1 MATRQRKK
9 SLINRFILP
18 VFSVAFLG
26 YFGFHSFHGS
36 YGLIGYQ
43 SIKGRINVLETRL
56 DAVLKKKQALEL
68 QARLLVIGSPDK
80 ETVDELARIKLNVV
94 HPNELVYLLDN

>member
-9 SLINRFILP
+9 SLISRFILP
-18 VFSVAFLG
+18 IFSVAFLG

-43 SIKGRINVLETRL
+43 SIKGRINVLE
-56 DAVLKKKQALEL
+56 
-68 QARLLVIGSPDK
+68 ARLAAVQKDREALALQVNLLTPGSPDK
-80 ETVDELARIKLNVV
+80 ETVDELARAKLNVV
-94 HPNELVYLLDN
+94 HPNEVVYLLDN

>member
-9 SLINRFILP
+9 SLLNRFILP

-43 SIKGRINVLETRL
+43 SIKGRIHVLEKRL
-56 DAVLKKKQALEL
+56 AAVSKDREALEL
-68 QARLLVIGSPDK
+68 QANLLTPGSPDK
-80 ETVDELARIKLNVV
+80 ETVDELARAKLNVV
-94 HPNELVYLLDN
+94 HPNEVVFLLDY

>member
-18 VFSVAFLG
+18 VFAVAFLG
-26 YFGFHSFHGS
+26 YFGFHSLHGS

-43 SIKGRINVLETRL
+43 SIKGRIKVLERRL
-56 DAVLKKKQALEL
+56 TAVRNEREGLEL
-68 QARLLVIGSPDK
+68 QANLLTPGSPDK
-80 ETVDELARIKLNVV
+80 ETVDELARAKLNVV
-94 HPNELVYLLDN
+94 HPNEVVYLLDD